1 MIILID
7 GHSIAFRAFY
17 ALPETLVTKDGFP
30 TNVIHGFLMMLSKLV
45 KDYEPEQIIVT
56 WDISKT
62 TFRSEIFPDY
72 KANRTSS
79 PEIFKVQIKSLQQLL
94 KNFNIPQVTA
104 EGFEA
109 DDVLGSL
116 AFKFNKENKEVHILT
131 GDRDSFQL
139 INNST
144 KILFTRK
151 GISNIEVFDQS
162 FFEESFQIS
171 TEQYIEYL
179 ALKGD
184 PSDNIPGVPGIGEK
198 TAKSLLIK
206 YKTISNILDNVE
218 SLSPKIRDSL
228 IQNKELLELSRKLA
242 TIKKDLKLE
251 LPTLT
256 IHDSIFF
263 NEKILNNCIE
273 DINSYELNRFL
284 GTSEAKKNETTNKIN
299 SIRELDKKTKLQGKY
314 IVFLHNDYFYFT
326 NGKDYG
332 KSKSIGIFQEVISV
346 NSQNIA
352 LFDSQI
358 LDIKNFIAL
367 DCILFLINPSNK
379 PDSILNVCKSIN
391 ILNNLDKKSDEISF
405 LNFFHENFKNVIKI
419 LSNFNKDKISLNLY
433 KEIDFPMLEILSSME
448 KNGINVSLKKMKEL
462 SNSLSVEL
470 KELQKKCFSLSGIE
484 FNLNSPKQL
493 SEVLF
498 QKLNLPIIKKTPSGA
513 PSTDASVLEELSINN
528 ELPAVIL
535 KYRELEKIRSTYVD
549 GLIPEV
555 SNEEKIHTHYNLF
568 GAATGRL
575 SSEKPNLQNIP
586 NKTELGQKIRDFFI
600 ALPNHKFVISDYSQ
614 IELRVLAHL
623 SNDKEMIKILQ
634 NVDSD
639 IHSETASRI
648 FNVDISKV
656 DYEMRRKAKE
666 VNFGLIYGMEAF
678 GLSKSLNIEQKE
690 ASKLIENYFS
700 QFPSIRGYLEEVVKS
715 AEEKTYTST
724 LLGRKRYINE
734 LSSSSFQIRSMGKRI
749 AMNAPIQGTASDIMK
764 KAMVNI
770 SKKIENYDDTKI
782 LLQIHDEIVVESS
795 DVSVQK
801 IKEIVEIEMK
811 NAARLKVPL
820 FVNTKVATTLANFNN

>member
-17 ALPETLVTKDGFP
+17 ALPETLATKDGFP

-198 TAKSLLIK
+198 TAKSLLIQ

-263 NEKILNNCIE
+263 NQKILNNCIE
-273 DINSYELNRFL
+273 DINSYELSRFL
-284 GTSEAKKNETTNKIN
+284 GTSEAKKNETNNKIN
-299 SIRELDKKTKLQGKY
+299 SIREFDKKTKLQGKY

-346 NSQNIA
+346 NSQSIA

-367 DCILFLINPSNK
+367 DCILF
-379 PDSILNVCKSIN
+379 
-391 ILNNLDKKSDEISF
+391 
-405 LNFFHENFKNVIKI
+405 
-419 LSNFNKDKISLNLY
+419 
-433 KEIDFPMLEILSSME
+433 
-448 KNGINVSLKKMKEL
+448 
-462 SNSLSVEL
+462 
-470 KELQKKCFSLSGIE
+470 
-484 FNLNSPKQL
+484 
-493 SEVLF
+493 
-498 QKLNLPIIKKTPSGA
+498 
-513 PSTDASVLEELSINN
+513 
-528 ELPAVIL
+528 
-535 KYRELEKIRSTYVD
+535 
-549 GLIPEV
+549 
-555 SNEEKIHTHYNLF
+555 
-568 GAATGRL
+568 
-575 SSEKPNLQNIP
+575 
-586 NKTELGQKIRDFFI
+586 
-600 ALPNHKFVISDYSQ
+600 
-614 IELRVLAHL
+614 
-623 SNDKEMIKILQ
+623 
-634 NVDSD
+634 
-639 IHSETASRI
+639 
-648 FNVDISKV
+648 
-656 DYEMRRKAKE
+656 
-666 VNFGLIYGMEAF
+666 
-678 GLSKSLNIEQKE
+678 
-690 ASKLIENYFS
+690 
-700 QFPSIRGYLEEVVKS
+700 
-715 AEEKTYTST
+715 
-724 LLGRKRYINE
+724 
-734 LSSSSFQIRSMGKRI
+734 
-749 AMNAPIQGTASDIMK
+749 
-764 KAMVNI
+764 
-770 SKKIENYDDTKI
+770 
-782 LLQIHDEIVVESS
+782 
-795 DVSVQK
+795 
-801 IKEIVEIEMK
+801 
-811 NAARLKVPL
+811 
-820 FVNTKVATTLANFNN
+820 